1 MIHYNPKSWFSLIF
15 AAYSRQV
22 FRKLF
27 PLMLAMG
34 VLSAG
39 VCYVELHYLKE
50 PVELSNVVHSLLGFV
65 LSLFLVFRTNTAYD
79 RWWEGRKQWGGL
91 VNVSRTL
98 ATRVREFSTD
108 EATADFFRA
117 HIPG

>member
-65 LSLFLVFRTNTAYD
+65 LSLFWCSEPTRRTTA
-79 RWWEGRKQWGGL
+79 GGKGA
-91 VNVSRTL
+91 NNG
-98 ATRVREFSTD
+98 
-108 EATADFFRA
+108 EAW
-117 HIPG
+117 